1 MSQRGLPCRPCG
13 PSCTTYSQRQV
24 KERPSFW
31 VRTGALHRTSQK
43 VSLLPTHQMCGL
55 GKHPAAWA
63 ASPGLSHSSVL
74 DTTDQRPGHCCVR
87 SDKHFTFWQFLCLRV
102 AADPSPGDSHV
113 MVLSS
118 CFFGVCGVFCRS
130 FTVLDC
136 NRIAYLKTL
145 RDLRCI

>member
-31 VRTGALHRTSQK
+31 VRTGALNRTSQK

-63 ASPGLSHSSVL
+63 ASPGLPQFRSGYHRSKAWALLCQKRQALYFLAVFVSSSRCQPL
-74 DTTDQRPGHCCVR
+74 SRGQSRHGF
-87 SDKHFTFWQFLCLRV
+87 KFL
-102 AADPSPGDSHV
+102 
-113 MVLSS
+113 
-118 CFFGVCGVFCRS
+118 FFGVCGVFCRS

>member
-13 PSCTTYSQRQV
+13 PSCTTYFQRQV

-31 VRTGALHRTSQK
+31 FRTGALHRTSQK
-43 VSLLPTHQMCGL
+43 VFLLPTHQMCGL

-63 ASPGLSHSSVL
+63 ASPGLPQFCSGYRRSKAWALLCTLLS
-74 DTTDQRPGHCCVR
+74 GSFCVFE
-87 SDKHFTFWQFLCLRV
+87 SLPTPLQGTVTSWFFKFL
-102 AADPSPGDSHV
+102 
-113 MVLSS
+113 
-118 CFFGVCGVFCRS
+118 FFGVCGVFCRS